1 MNKIV
6 RYVLYGIVVLVA
18 VGCEAGVASD
28 PAVPPT
34 YVRPTVPL
42 KKRPIVPTTKLPRP
56 RVVEFGYT
64 AQGAMVVTLAEGV
77 DMAMVDIITLSSGEV
92 VRHYVMEPTQLLTV
106 PTEAFEI
113 VVEVDG
119 EVESYLV
126 E

>member
-18 VGCEAGVASD
+18 VGCEAGVVFD

-34 YVRPTVPL
+34 YVKPTVPL

-77 DMAMVDIITLSSGEV
+77 DMATVDIITLSSGEV
-92 VRHYVMEPTQLLTV
+92 VRHHVMEPTQLLTV